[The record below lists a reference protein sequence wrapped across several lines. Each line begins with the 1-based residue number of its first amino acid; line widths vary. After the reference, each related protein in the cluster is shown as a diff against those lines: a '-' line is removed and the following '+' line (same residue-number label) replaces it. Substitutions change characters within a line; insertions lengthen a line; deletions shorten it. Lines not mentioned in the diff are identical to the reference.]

1 MPKTN
6 PVPELDADDLTYV
19 MCTLESARL
28 LMDEIQEDFTEAF
41 NPETEARYITIT
53 WPRARAQAWALAEL
67 LRSVTRDLADL
78 GAKTGRPEQ
87 RGEGGSGEGGSG
99 EGRKP

>member
-1 MPKTN
+1 MSKTN
-6 PVPELDADDLTYV
+6 PVPKLDADDLTCV
-19 MCTLESARL
+19 MCTLESTL
-28 LMDEIQEDFTEAF
+28 LLCDEIQEDFMEAF
-41 NPETEARYITIT
+41 NPITEQKYISIA
-53 WPRARAQAWALAEL
+53 WPRARSLVWAVRDL
-67 LRSVTRDLADL
+67 LEGLTRDLADL